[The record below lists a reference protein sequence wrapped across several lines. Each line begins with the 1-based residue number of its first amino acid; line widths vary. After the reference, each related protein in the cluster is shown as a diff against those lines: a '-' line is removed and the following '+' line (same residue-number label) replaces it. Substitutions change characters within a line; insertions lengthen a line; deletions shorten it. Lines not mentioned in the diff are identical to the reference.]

1 MRTLGFILSLVFL
14 SIQAAA
20 RSIHVHPGEGS
31 PILNALSKAAYGDS
45 LIIHEGIYREGQ
57 TLHIRKSIYLL
68 GDGKAVIDGEKKYE
82 IMSLE
87 ANYITVQG
95 LTFRNSGLSSYED
108 ISALRILNHGHIFI
122 AHNRFEDNFFGIH
135 SQHAYYTTIAN
146 NYFASFG
153 KNEQTSANGIHCWK
167 SDHML
172 IASNHISGHRDGIYF
187 EFVTQSSIINNES
200 TANLR
205 YGLHFMFSSN
215 NRYLH
220 NTFSRNGAGVA
231 VMYSKGIHMK
241 ANRFLDNWGDA
252 SYGILLK
259 EITDSEV
266 EQNHFLNNTS
276 AVYLEGSI
284 RIGIRNNLFSSNGWA
299 IKIQASSTDNIITG
313 NNFSGNSF
321 DVSTNGSLQL
331 NAFHGNY
338 WDKYEGYDLDHD
350 GTGDIPY
357 RPVSMFSVIVER
369 NPSSLMMY
377 RSFMTTLMD
386 KAERILPGITPV
398 DLADERPHL
407 KPFTL

>member
-1 MRTLGFILSLVFL
+1 MRSLTFILSLL
-14 SIQAAA
+14 LIHSLAEA
-20 RSIHVHPGEGS
+20 RSIHVRPGKGS
-31 PILNALSKAAYGDS
+31 PILDAVSRAARGDS
-45 LIIHEGIYREGQ
+45 VIIHEGIYREGQ
-57 TLHIRKSIYLL
+57 TLHLRKSVYLI

-87 ANYITVQG
+87 ANYITIQG
-95 LTFRNSGLSSYED
+95 LTFRNSGRSSYED
-108 ISALRILNHGHIFI
+108 IAALRILNHGHIFI
-122 AHNRFEDNFFGIH
+122 ANNRFEDNFFGIY
-135 SQHAYYTTIAN
+135 SQHAFYTTIAN
-146 NYFASFG
+146 NYFASLG

-172 IASNHISGHRDGIYF
+172 IASNYITGHRDGIYF
-187 EFVTQSSIINNES
+187 EFVTASSIINNES
-200 TANLR
+200 RANLR
-205 YGLHFMFSSN
+205 YGLHFMFSSD

-266 EQNHFLNNTS
+266 EQNQFLNNTS

-299 IKIQASSTDNIITG
+299 IKMQASSTDNTIAG

-350 GTGDIPY
+350 GTGDVPY